1 MQTLIKTLFYFG
13 PLVFGIGFLAPLAAQ
28 IIALSGWTLPFG
40 MTPLVAG
47 LFMGAALGLV
57 AQVRGRWI

>member
-28 IIALSGWTLPFG
+28 IIALSGWAPPFC

-47 LFMGAALGLV
+47 LSMGAALGLI